1 MIKIVSAGAEQA
13 DMISELAVATFYETY
28 AAFNTASDM
37 LLYTQQH
44 YTAAQII
51 EELKQPD
58 VQYFLAFADDKP
70 AGFAKLR
77 NIKQPEFLQ
86 NTRNIEIE
94 RIYVLNQF
102 QKMRIG
108 KALIEYCMNF
118 ARENSWEV
126 IWLGVW
132 QQNKQAILFYE
143 KNGFEKFG
151 THNFLLGKDLQTDW
165 LMKMKL

>member
-70 AGFAKLR
+70 ATSEASVKCSGANACKGHSACKTATNACKGQNACKGKGFTETTAKDCAA
-77 NIKQPEFLQ
+77 KG
-86 NTRNIEIE
+86 
-94 RIYVLNQF
+94 
-102 QKMRIG
+102 G
-108 KALIEYCMNF
+108 KE
-118 ARENSWEV
+118 
-126 IWLGVW
+126 
-132 QQNKQAILFYE
+132 
-143 KNGFEKFG
+143 
-151 THNFLLGKDLQTDW
+151 
-165 LMKMKL
+165 MK